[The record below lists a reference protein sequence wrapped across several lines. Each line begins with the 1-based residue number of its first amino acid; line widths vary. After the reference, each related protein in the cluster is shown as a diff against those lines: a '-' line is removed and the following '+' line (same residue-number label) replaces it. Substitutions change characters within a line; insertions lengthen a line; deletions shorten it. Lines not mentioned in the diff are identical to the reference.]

1 MHNLPKISEAEWEI
15 MKIIWKNN
23 PINAENIALLLPD
36 EIEWTDQTVR
46 TFINRL
52 LKKKVIGFEKAGRS
66 YKYFPLISE
75 KECIKAE
82 SQSFL
87 KRVFSGAADM
97 MMTNFLED
105 VKLSQKD
112 IEHLQKI
119 LNEKQKDKDKR
130 GDDRCEE

>member
-52 LKKKVIGFEKAGRS
+52 LKKKVIGFEKSGRS

-75 KECIKAE
+75 KECIQAE

-105 VKLSQKD
+105 AKLSQKE
-112 IEHLQKI
+112 IEHLQEI
-119 LNEKQKDKDKR
+119 LNEKQKNKSSR
-130 GDDRCEE
+130 GDDR

>member
-52 LKKKVIGFEKAGRS
+52 LKKKVIGFEKSGRS

-97 MMTNFLED
+97 MMANFLED
-105 VKLSQKD
+105 VKLSQKE

-119 LNEKQKDKDKR
+119 LNEKQKDKNSR
-130 GDDRCEE
+130 GDDR

>member
-52 LKKKVIGFEKAGRS
+52 LKKKVIGFEKSGRS

-97 MMTNFLED
+97 MMANFLED
-105 VKLSQKD
+105 VKLSQKE

-119 LNEKQKDKDKR
+119 LNEKQKDKSSR
-130 GDDRCEE
+130 GDDR

>member
-119 LNEKQKDKDKR
+119 LNEKQKDKDRR

>member
-1 MHNLPKISEAEWEI
+1 MPNIPKISEAEWEI
-15 MKIIWKNN
+15 MKIIWKNH
-23 PINAENIALLLPD
+23 PINAENIALLLPE

-52 LKKKVIGFEKAGRS
+52 LKKKVIGFEKSGRG

-75 KECIKAE
+75 KECIRAE

-119 LNEKQKDKDKR
+119 LNEKQTNMGSR
-130 GDDRCEE
+130 GDDR